1 MEDKEQLGQE
11 TVVETENEAQNAP
24 ETETAP
30 LSELD
35 QLKADLADQKDKY
48 LRLMAE
54 FENFKRRTACS
65 ASCSFSS
72 IVVVPS

>member
-1 MEDKEQLGQE
+1 MEDKEQLSQE
-11 TVVETENEAQNAP
+11 PIADTENGAQAAP
-24 ETETAP
+24 ETEEVP

-54 FENFKRRTACS
+54 F
-65 ASCSFSS
+65 
-72 IVVVPS
+72 

>member
-1 MEDKEQLGQE
+1 MEEKEINTQAAEEQ
-11 TVVETENEAQNAP
+11 VENGAENTPIE
-24 ETETAP
+24 EKEP

-54 FENFKRRTACS
+54 FENFK
-65 ASCSFSS
+65 
-72 IVVVPS
+72 IVRF